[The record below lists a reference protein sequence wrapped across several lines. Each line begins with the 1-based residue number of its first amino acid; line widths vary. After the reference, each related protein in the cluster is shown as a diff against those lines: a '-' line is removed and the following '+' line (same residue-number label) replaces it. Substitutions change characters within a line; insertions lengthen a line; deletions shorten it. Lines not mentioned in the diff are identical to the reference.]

1 MTVREKRKLLGE
13 KDFRAYY
20 DASQFRTDAWNELKV
35 AVAKL
40 AKQQTPDSDKAE
52 DLKHT
57 VANTLEVL
65 EELER
70 YWAFPGRRTVKDLR
84 TALKRSWS
92 QALKLGVDRIA
103 RSLEND
109 DYRRRNLR
117 DIFREIGDHDTPQE
131 AAQDSDDDMPREKR
145 PYFELLVVDRLTP
158 SEEDE
163 LRASLLAM
171 RRDDDE
177 FIYDVVVAPSCED
190 AIIAALFNH
199 NIQCCVMQYGFDART
214 VVKTPEL
221 LSYLDQADP
230 DLLKGLEDD
239 GYLELA
245 KVLKEL
251 RPEVNLFL
259 VTDDPVENIV
269 GRSEGLFDRMFY
281 RTEDY
286 LELHLSILKGIDSR
300 YETPFFTA
308 LKEYSA
314 KPTGV
319 FHALPISRGKTITKS
334 HWIKD
339 MGDFYGRNI
348 FLAETSATTGGLD
361 SLLQPTGPLKEAQEK
376 VARAYGSRHSYFV
389 TNGTSTAN
397 KIVMQA
403 LCRPGDIVLVSHDC
417 HKSHP
422 YAILL
427 SGALPVYLDPYPL
440 PQFTMYGG
448 VPLRRIKEALLNL
461 KRAGKLDRVRLLL
474 LTNCTFDGVV
484 YDPLRIMREVL
495 AIKPDMIFVWDE
507 AWFAFARFMPTY
519 RRRTGMWAAGRLRR
533 LLKSPEYRAEY
544 DAWKERFAA
553 SDPNEDSTWLDNDL
567 MPDPD
572 EARVR
577 VYATQSTHKTLT
589 SLRQGSAI
597 HVYDQDFA
605 RKSEGAF
612 EEAYMTHTSTSPN
625 YQILASLD
633 VGRRQVELEG
643 YEFVKKAVELSMAL
657 RERIEENPQINRW
670 FRLLRVQDIIPA
682 QYRPSGLDRFYS
694 PDSGF
699 KRMEEAWREDE
710 FALDPQRVTVEVGS
724 AGVEGDAFRK
734 LLMDR
739 FDIQINK
746 TSRNT
751 VLFMLNIGTTRGA
764 IAYLLEVLLKL
775 AAEIDGESEE
785 RSPME
790 QQLFDGT
797 VDRLTNQLPPLPL
810 FSRFH
815 QVFRPDP
822 TGDTPEGDLRT
833 AFFEAYD
840 EDKCEYLK
848 MDGTIARAM
857 GDGRE
862 VVSASFVTPYPPGF
876 PVLVPGQVISEGI
889 LSYLKA
895 LDVKEIHGYNP
906 QFGLRVF
913 RQSALDALQASHQ
926 PARVN

>member
-1 MTVREKRKLLGE
+1 MTVRQRRKLLGE

-40 AKQQTPDSDKAE
+40 ALMPEGESSKAQDLLQTVS
-52 DLKHT
+52 
-57 VANTLEVL
+57 NTLEVL
-65 EELER
+65 EEVEG

-84 TALKRSWS
+84 TALKRGWT

-103 RSLEND
+103 RLLEND

-117 DIFREIGDHDTPQE
+117 DIFRELEDHETPKE
-131 AAQDSDDDMPREKR
+131 AAQDDEEIAYETR
-145 PYFELLVVDRLTP
+145 PYFELLVVDRLSP
-158 SEEDE
+158 AEEDD

-177 FIYDVVVAPSCED
+177 FIYDIVVTPSCED
-190 AIIAALFNH
+190 AVIAALFNH
-199 NIQCCVMQYGFDART
+199 NIQACVMRYSFDGRSK
-214 VVKTPEL
+214 VKLPEL
-221 LSYLDQADP
+221 RAYLDQADP
-230 DLLKGLEDD
+230 ELLSALDD
-239 GYLELA
+239 DSYLELA
-245 KVLKEL
+245 RTLKEM
-251 RPEVNLFL
+251 RPELNLFL

-281 RTEDY
+281 LAEDY

-334 HWIKD
+334 HWIRD

-348 FLAETSATTGGLD
+348 FLAETSSTTGGLD

-403 LCRPGDIVLVSHDC
+403 LCRPGDIALISHDC

-440 PQFTMYGG
+440 PQYTMYGG
-448 VPLRRIKEALLNL
+448 VPLRLIKEHLLRL

-484 YDPLRIMREVL
+484 YNPLRIMREVL

-507 AWFAFARFMPTY
+507 AWFAFARFTPAY

-533 LLKSPEYRAEY
+533 MLRSAEYRDEHR
-544 DAWKERFAA
+544 AWKEEFAA
-553 SDPNEDSTWLDNDL
+553 HDPNEDSTWLDHEL
-567 MPDPD
+567 LPDPD
-572 EARVR
+572 LARVR

-589 SLRQGSAI
+589 SLRQGSMI

-643 YEFVKKAVELSMAL
+643 YEFVKKAVELAMSL

-682 QYRPSGLDRFYS
+682 EYRPSGLDRFYS
-694 PDSGF
+694 PETGF
-699 KRMEEAWREDE
+699 KQMEKAWREDE
-710 FALDPQRVTVEVGS
+710 FALDPQRVTVLVGG

-746 TSRNT
+746 TSRNS

-764 IAYLLEVLLKL
+764 IAYLLEALLKL
-775 AAEIDGESEE
+775 AAEMDNETEE

-790 QQLFDGT
+790 QRLFDET
-797 VDRLTNQLPPLPL
+797 VDRLTKQLPPLPL

-815 QVFRPDP
+815 DVFRPDP
-822 TGDTPEGDLRT
+822 AGDTPEGDLRT

-848 MDGTIARAM
+848 MDGTIARALSE
-857 GDGRE
+857 GRE

-876 PVLVPGQVISEGI
+876 PILVPGQVVSEGI

-913 RQSALDALQASHQ
+913 RQSALDALVQS
-926 PARVN
+926 